1 MDEYVLMWELPQY
14 SVHIFVLD
22 LFTSSYYLL
31 IIAIKVFID
40 FLFLNTRLDFFN
52 KENLLKYLF
61 PFAVIHSI
69 ITVVIVPLSFIIPL
83 QWKGRK
89 L

>member
-1 MDEYVLMWELPQY
+1 M
-14 SVHIFVLD
+14 LD
-22 LFTSSYYLL
+22 LFLISYYLL
-31 IIAIKVFID
+31 IIITKVLID
-40 FLFLNTRLDFFN
+40 FLFLNTSLVFFN

-61 PFAVIHSI
+61 PFAIINSI